1 MYKAL
6 LSFTVYKT
14 KIENI
19 QEYPNDWKLQ
29 KKNFVA
35 YNKIGCKN
43 VCWEQGNIKEL
54 RKYEKKEFHLL
65 QPK

>member
-1 MYKAL
+1 M
-6 LSFTVYKT
+6 
-14 KIENI
+14 IENC
-19 QEYPNDWKLQ
+19 K

-54 RKYEKKEFHLL
+54 GKYEKKEFHLL